1 MQRLPSGHYTI
12 DVLNCGHQD
21 WQVPDAAVQVG
32 RRIEE
37 FRIGSQHGGDHQLF
51 GRFCCHPGA
60 RHEPHAA
67 VAVRRAAGQ
76 HGRLVQCTPSVAGAQ
91 PREPITPREPS
102 KRTAKVGDYKLW
114 VDSGRATKLTARKSK
129 TAAPVA
135 ISDCDRPQE

>member
-1 MQRLPSGHYTI
+1 MKSFALDRSTEGIISCSGDFVATLGRAMNLMLQLRS
-12 DVLNCGHQD
+12 VELQGNMAD
-21 WQVPDAAVQVG
+21 WCNA
-32 RRIEE
+32 
-37 FRIGSQHGGDHQLF
+37 SLQHVW
-51 GRFCCHPGA
+51 P
-60 RHEPHAA
+60 
-67 VAVRRAAGQ
+67 
-76 HGRLVQCTPSVAGAQ
+76 PSVAGAQ

>member
-76 HGRLVQCTPSVAGAQ
+76 HGRLVQCIIAACVATFGGWGPAAGA
-91 PREPITPREPS
+91 
-102 KRTAKVGDYKLW
+102 DY
-114 VDSGRATKLTARKSK
+114 SS
-129 TAAPVA
+129 
-135 ISDCDRPQE
+135 